1 MAETRALP
9 KSLSH
14 HHLDS
19 ASEFSFR
26 RSEPNLYRQHSS
38 ALGTSQSPYTT
49 FKDPVQKTYGGDL
62 LHKHSHYFTQDKP
75 FTPRTLKSDKNKD
88 QLKREQLRRGGRPQ
102 SAHSVLQGNGRDSRS
117 SKESR
122 GSLQGESSPF
132 FCSGSSLF
140 STPRHN
146 TSFHAKQVVYPS
158 HGSRSLSHHHLDSA
172 SEFSFRRSEPNLYR
186 QHSSALGTSQSP
198 YTTFKDPVQKTYGGD
213 LLHKHSHY
221 FTQDKP
227 FTPRTL
233 KSDKSSSLSK
243 YRYYTAPK
251 RNPNPDPTNSRL
263 MQPQT
268 NHRRRELKQH
278 STLDYDDQPQ
288 GFSTDH
294 GWSEDESIDPHVSL
308 STNQRYAN
316 KSRRRGSISRASPE
330 GMKSPSMM
338 SMSAEED
345 ELVYLEFMVNVSDDI
360 LSRGLFSDRV
370 LDRVFERHID
380 RNRRRLNEGKMRHL
394 LEVLRKDLEDTGN
407 TPTRGSAETTEKHPL
422 HKHLSSP
429 TPGKSRQSHTKEEER
444 DLSLNALLGTNHDSP
459 TRAVSSSTPSH
470 RGSPE
475 HADSAIDTKLNLEEF
490 QPLEVTVPDWL
501 NDNRNKYTEINNE
514 DLTPKPGTSLTD
526 TEDLSQEQHE
536 STALA
541 GGDALHLDPL
551 EDGRDGLSKELEDLG
566 RSLSESLRVT
576 QSSNQGSLKE
586 GHRDACSDS
595 DDAF

>member
-1 MAETRALP
+1 MGTDCFTSKGAAYRAPLPFCPGSSSKLTQSIVKDHMVSHYKKIYSAKSAIDATVP
-9 KSLSH
+9 KSLI
-14 HHLDS
+14 
-19 ASEFSFR
+19 
-26 RSEPNLYRQHSS
+26 HSVK
-38 ALGTSQSPYTT
+38 Y
-49 FKDPVQKTYGGDL
+49 
-62 LHKHSHYFTQDKP
+62 
-75 FTPRTLKSDKNKD
+75 KD

-102 SAHSVLQGNGRDSRS
+102 SAHSVLQGDGRDSRS

-158 HGSRSLSHHHLDSA
+158 HGSRSLSHHHLDTA

-251 RNPNPDPTNSRL
+251 RNPNPDPTNSSL

-308 STNQRYAN
+308 STNQR
-316 KSRRRGSISRASPE
+316 
-330 GMKSPSMM
+330 
-338 SMSAEED
+338 ED

-444 DLSLNALLGTNHDSP
+444 DLSLNALLGTNRDSP

-470 RGSPE
+470 RSSPE

-501 NDNRNKYTEINNE
+501 NDNRNKYAGINNE

-541 GGDALHLDPL
+541 GGDALHLDPV

-566 RSLSESLRVT
+566 RTRRKTRSIVQEE
-576 QSSNQGSLKE
+576 NQKE
-586 GHRDACSDS
+586 KENQKEEKLPTDGPR
-595 DDAF
+595 